1 MWDRKRALELFH
13 FDYKIEVYT
22 PAPKRKYGY
31 FTLPILY
38 NNALIGRIDPKAH
51 RKEGIFEVK
60 ALHLEPGVVVD
71 DAMVAE
77 VKSALHA
84 CARFV
89 LGKSWH
95 RTPQVVVRYAAK
107 PGLARRLSG

>member
-1 MWDRKRALELFH
+1 VWDRKRALDLFH

-31 FTLPILY
+31 FALPILY

-71 DAMVAE
+71 DALVTD
-77 VKSALHA
+77 VKSALQA
-84 CARFV
+84 CAA
-89 LGKSWH
+89 W
-95 RTPQVVVRYAAK
+95 QVIVRYATV
-107 PGLARRLSG
+107 PGLAERLSG